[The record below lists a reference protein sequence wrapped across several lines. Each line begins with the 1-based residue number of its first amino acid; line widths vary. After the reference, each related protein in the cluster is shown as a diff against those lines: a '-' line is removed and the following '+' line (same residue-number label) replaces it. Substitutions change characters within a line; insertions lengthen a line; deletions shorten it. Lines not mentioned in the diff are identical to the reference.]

1 MKKINDQI
9 IHLLQQQS
17 GIDVSMYDDTF
28 LEKALQKRITTTHCS
43 TVEEYFILLEQN
55 KKECALFTDSLQIC
69 YSEFFRNPLTFSVL
83 EQIIIPV
90 IVSKKKTTG
99 QKEIRIWS
107 AACAAGQ
114 EPYSVAMIM
123 EEYKN
128 RSHSKFNYRIFAT
141 DQSESKVNEARSGNF
156 SSETLNNL
164 NIQRLRLWFHKQEHG
179 KCQKKEYYAVK
190 EELKQHIDFS
200 VFDLFDE
207 RLSSPPL
214 SIFGDFDLVICA
226 NLLFYYKPEYRKL
239 ILAKIKKSISK
250 DGYLISGETERDILE
265 KNNFS
270 EIYAQSAI
278 FKLIEKKH

>member
-1 MKKINDQI
+1 MNKNNDQI
-9 IHLLQQQS
+9 IYFLKQQS
-17 GIDVSMYDDTF
+17 GIDVSMYDETF
-28 LEKALQKRITTTHCS
+28 LQRSLQKRISETHCS
-43 TVEEYFILLEQN
+43 TAEEYYRVLEKS
-55 KKECALFTDSLQIC
+55 KKEGNCFADSLQIC
-69 YSEFFRNPLTFSVL
+69 YSEFFRNMLTFSVF
-83 EQIIIPV
+83 EQIMLPS
-90 IVSKKKTTG
+90 IVLNKKNTG

-107 AACAAGQ
+107 AACAGGQ
-114 EPYSVAMIM
+114 EPYTMAMIM

-128 RSHSKFNYRIFAT
+128 RSHSNINYRIFAT
-141 DQSESKVNEARSGNF
+141 DQSVAKIEEARTGNYA
-156 SSETLNNL
+156 SETLNNINL
-164 NIQRLRLWFHKQEHG
+164 QRLNQWFYKQEHG
-179 KCQKKEYYAVK
+179 KSLKKGSYSVK

-207 RLSSPPL
+207 RYSCPPS
-214 SIFGDFDLVICA
+214 SIFGHFDVVICA

-250 DGYLISGETERDILE
+250 DGYLISGETERDIVL